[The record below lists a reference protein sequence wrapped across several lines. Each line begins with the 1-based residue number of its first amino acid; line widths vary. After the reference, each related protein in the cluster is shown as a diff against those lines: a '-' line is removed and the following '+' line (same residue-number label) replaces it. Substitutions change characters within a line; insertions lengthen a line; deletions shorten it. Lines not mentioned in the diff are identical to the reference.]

1 MRPRQRGGLQRMA
14 TKEGTLKWFNEV
26 TGYGLIRPDDG
37 GRDLLVCG
45 RDLAIGGSEPIEA
58 GAAVSYEVN
67 SRSGLRA
74 FNVSLRGRHSWRDES
89 LKSHEGK
96 KEARNEYYAGLEGR

>member
-1 MRPRQRGGLQRMA
+1 MA

-45 RDLAIGGSEPIEA
+45 RDLAIDGFAPIEE
-58 GAAVSYEVN
+58 GAAVSYEVT

-74 FNVSLRGRHSWRDES
+74 FNVSLRGRHSWRGES
-89 LKSHEGK
+89 FKRHEGE
-96 KEARNEYYAGLEGR
+96 EARNEYYAGLEGRAPLG

>member
-1 MRPRQRGGLQRMA
+1 MA

-26 TGYGLIRPDDG
+26 TGYGLILPDDG

-45 RDLAIGGSEPIEA
+45 RDLAIGGSEPIEE

-74 FNVSLRGRHSWRDES
+74 FNVSLRGRHSWQDKS
-89 LKSHEGK
+89 LKRHEGM
-96 KEARNEYYAGLEGR
+96 EARNAYYAGLEGQAPLG

>member
-1 MRPRQRGGLQRMA
+1 MA

-37 GRDLLVCG
+37 GKELLVCG
-45 RDLAIGGSEPIEA
+45 RDMAIGGFAPIEE

-67 SRSGLRA
+67 RRSGLRA
-74 FNVSLRGRHSWRDES
+74 FNVSLRGRHEWRDES
-89 LKSHEGK
+89 LKRHEG
-96 KEARNEYYAGLEGR
+96 KEARNAYYAELEGRAPLG